1 MVGVT
6 SAGVIDTAA
15 YSCTSCT
22 GILGKQESLEAA
34 AACFPATL
42 PPAAATTASASV
54 ASTTPFSVAAL
65 HLTTAVQRC
74 TSISSQSCR
83 RFPSAALVT
92 KEK

>member
-34 AACFPATL
+34 AACFPATPLL
-42 PPAAATTASASV
+42 PPLRQPPLRLPLLLLLLSLL
-54 ASTTPFSVAAL
+54 STLLQLSRDVHP
-65 HLTTAVQRC
+65 
-74 TSISSQSCR
+74 
-83 RFPSAALVT
+83 
-92 KEK
+92 